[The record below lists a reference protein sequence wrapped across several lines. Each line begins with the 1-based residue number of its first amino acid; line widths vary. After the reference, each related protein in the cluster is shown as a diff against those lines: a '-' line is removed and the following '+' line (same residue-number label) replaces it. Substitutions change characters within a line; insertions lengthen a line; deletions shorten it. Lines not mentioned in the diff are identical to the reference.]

1 MPRRPLLLA
10 AVLLVATAC
19 DADGPTPTPT
29 PSVTASPSASPAG
42 TPTATAGPSGP
53 TSSPSPTVDRATVF
67 AADGIGPYV
76 IGTSLAN
83 LRDRSLVAGVSDS
96 MLCDNA
102 KGARATGRY
111 ASQLTLT
118 FVDDRLVSVHTTAS
132 ALVTPS
138 GARVGQTIP
147 DLETRYGGRGTLI
160 TGALGNKAFVV
171 RVPASGLGIV
181 FYLDP
186 TNTRVHS
193 MSGGEARALEDAAR
207 HGEGC

>member
-1 MPRRPLLLA
+1 MSRPLLLA

-19 DADGPTPTPT
+19 DADAPTPTPT
-29 PSVTASPSASPAG
+29 AAASPSATPAG
-42 TPTATAGPSGP
+42 TPTATATPPGP
-53 TSSPSPTVDRATVF
+53 TSSPTPTVDRATVF

-76 IGTSLAN
+76 IGTSLAH
-83 LRDRSLVAGVSDS
+83 LRDRSLVTGVSDS

-111 ASQLTLT
+111 AAQLTLT

-132 ALVTPS
+132 GLVTPS

-147 DLETRYGGRGTLI
+147 DLETRYGSRGTLI

-186 TNTRVHS
+186 TNTRVQS
-193 MSGGEARALEDAAR
+193 MSGGEAQALEDAAR